1 MFTFQDI
8 QKINYANRSKAY
20 NVYKN
25 VLVLLDEDYDSRI
38 YNFIDSMGIDAKSLC
53 AVMENE
59 GRLFLLWH
67 DDIPEKYFENNEVI
81 VKFKHN
87 KKYLYDLWQITKS
100 VSLNI

>member
-8 QKINYANRSKAY
+8 QKINYLNRCRIY
-20 NVYKN
+20 NIYKD

-38 YNFIDSMGIDAKSLC
+38 YNFIDSLGISSKSLC

-59 GRLFLLWH
+59 GRLFLLWQ
-67 DDIPEKYFENNEVI
+67 DDIPEKYTENNEVI

-87 KKYLYDLWQITKS
+87 KKYLYDVWQITKS